1 MAKVSAIPVPSDS
14 LLAGFGGSRDYRDC
28 FVREERGAVS
38 LPDLIERFYCSA
50 AFRPERIILG
60 LIGSGASNEDAR
72 VLARGD
78 ADGIALWNVIER
90 RDHEILL
97 EAPST
102 GTASWLAIEPH
113 EGTTQLLFGSW
124 VRELDQSGW
133 RFMQHAH
140 EWYSRVLLGGL

>member
-1 MAKVSAIPVPSDS
+1 MFSTRMSDLRARMAQAGIDVALITDDDNVYYLTGYYNYLHMEFGRPTILAVP
-14 LLAGFGGSRDYRDC
+14 RDGKS
-28 FVREERGAVS
+28 V
-38 LPDLIERFYCSA
+38 LITPTIDGETAR
-50 AFRPERIILG
+50 
-60 LIGSGASNEDAR
+60 SNAR
-72 VLARGD
+72 VDR
-78 ADGIALWNVIER
+78 IALWNVIER

-102 GTASWLAIEPH
+102 GTASWLSVEPH
-113 EGTTQLLFGSW
+113 EGTTRLLFGSW